1 MSIEEVLDSIPL
13 PEDPTL
19 ETIIPKL
26 NESFLSLVDE
36 VVEKFKYHEELA
48 GQLEEDHKYI
58 HHKLE
63 ENPYAVL
70 NSFTHNFLFCLE
82 QVVEHNVDFFLYQKE
97 KVHRKNSGK
106 TIKNKITKWVSTIP
120 LKNILS
126 ESDSGFIDH
135 FFRQITDMFMM
146 FVVSEEGNLKF
157 IEEYINYVHENFS
170 KNKNYSKMIMV
181 LDNTNEILN
190 QPAYEEEVEEVDF
203 IEAKPSK
210 DEKKKKKNKKQSGN
224 PLESMMN
231 PEFLSN
237 LENSKIGQIAKNIS
251 EKLNPADF
259 QQFMDPT
266 KIMQSLSNPEGEDS
280 GGLQNLLKMVIG
292 EVEGAFKSNT
302 LNEGELIQEA
312 QNMMGAL
319 KENSGIDPMSLF
331 GGAPDM
337 KAFEKI
343 FQGKK

>member
-1 MSIEEVLDSIPL
+1 MSVEEILDSVPL

-19 ETIIPKL
+19 ETVIPKL

-36 VVEKFKYHEELA
+36 IAEKFKYHEELA

-58 HHKLE
+58 HEKLE
-63 ENPYAVL
+63 DNQYAVL
-70 NSFTHNFLFCLE
+70 NSFTHNFLYCLE
-82 QVVEHNVDFFLYQKE
+82 QVVEHNVDFFMYQKE
-97 KVHRKNSGK
+97 KVYRKSSGK
-106 TIKNKITKWVSTIP
+106 TIKNKITKWVSKIP
-120 LKNILS
+120 LKKILAECDAS
-126 ESDSGFIDH
+126 FVDH

-146 FVVSEEGNLKF
+146 LVVSEEGNLQF
-157 IEEYINYVHENFS
+157 IEDYVNYVHENFS

-190 QPAYEEEVEEVDF
+190 LQEEDDTEEVEV

-210 DEKKKKKNKKQSGN
+210 DEKKKKKKNKSSSN

-251 EKLNPADF
+251 SKLNPADF
-259 QQFMDPT
+259 QQFMDPS

-292 EVEGAFKSNT
+292 EVEGAFKSNE

-319 KENSGIDPMSLF
+319 KDNAGIDPMALF
-331 GGAPDM
+331 GGPPDM

-343 FQGKK
+343 FQGK